1 MKKIKFGLF
10 IVLEGGEGVGKTSQ
24 AKKLVEMLR
33 SLDYDA
39 IYLREPGGNKVA
51 EDIRNI
57 ALYNEIDSITETF
70 LMNAAR
76 RINITNNIIPALK
89 DNKIIICDRFTSST
103 LVYQGFYKNG
113 NIDLIDECN
122 RAIINELINQT
133 NNTMEFTLLCDADVA
148 CKRAKED
155 GHERNKN
162 DILPM
167 EEYKMIND
175 IYKKKNKYLSNIH
188 DPASN
193 LFDVYHQVDT
203 TNATF
208 DEVTNKIFSS
218 INDYIK
224 YSCNIIEE

>member
-24 AKKLVEMLR
+24 AKKLVETLR

-57 ALYNEIDSITETF
+57 ALYNEIDSVTETF

-76 RINITNNIIPALK
+76 RINIINNIIPALK
-89 DNKIIICDRFTSST
+89 DNKIIICDRFVSST

-113 NIDLIDECN
+113 NVNLIDECN
-122 RAIINELINQT
+122 KAIINELINQT
-133 NNTMEFTLLCDADVA
+133 NNTIEFTLLCDADVA
-148 CKRAKED
+148 YKRAKED

-167 EEYKMIND
+167 EKYKIIND
-175 IYKKKNKYLSNIH
+175 IYKNKNKYIPNMH
-188 DPASN
+188 YPASN

-208 DEVTNKIFSS
+208 DEVTNKIFSL

-224 YSCNIIEE
+224 CSCNIIEE